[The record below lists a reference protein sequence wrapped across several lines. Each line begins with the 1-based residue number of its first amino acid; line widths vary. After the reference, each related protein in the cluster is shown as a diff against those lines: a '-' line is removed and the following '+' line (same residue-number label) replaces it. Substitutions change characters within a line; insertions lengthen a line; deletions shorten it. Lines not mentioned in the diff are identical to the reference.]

1 MCGNYS
7 AKKWHYETRPIDF
20 YDIKGV
26 VEVFLESLGLS
37 GYEFIRK
44 DISEAYDKNISCN
57 FYLGDIKIGSMGRI
71 SNDVLDLNEIKTN
84 SLYTFE
90 IDIEKLLEAISS
102 CRFEF
107 RSYGKYPPVFRDI
120 SIIVDKKVESMP
132 IKSIIRKIGGDLV
145 ESVEVIS
152 VFKGEKFGP
161 DKKALSF
168 RISYRSKEETLDGEL
183 INRLNEKVIK
193 SIKDETGGTLSEG

>member
-1 MCGNYS
+1 MRVANV
-7 AKKWHYETRPIDF
+7 KD
-20 YDIKGV
+20 
-26 VEVFLESLGLS
+26 
-37 GYEFIRK
+37 GY
-44 DISEAYDKNISCN
+44 
-57 FYLGDIKIGSMGRI
+57 
-71 SNDVLDLNEIKTN
+71 LDLNEIKTN

-132 IKSIIRKIGGDLV
+132 IKSIIRKVGGDLV

-183 INRLNEKVIK
+183 NEKVIK